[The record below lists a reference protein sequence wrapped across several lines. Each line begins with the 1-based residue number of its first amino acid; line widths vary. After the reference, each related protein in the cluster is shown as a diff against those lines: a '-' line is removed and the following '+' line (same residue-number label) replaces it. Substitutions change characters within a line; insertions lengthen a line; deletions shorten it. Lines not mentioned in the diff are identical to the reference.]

1 MKSQGKEEEGFKP
14 KEQVKKVTETREEA
28 ELKRQSEMFN
38 PKTMVVKRK
47 VLHGSLNDE
56 GLWDDSHVYPQL
68 IQKVKDI

>member
-1 MKSQGKEEEGFKP
+1 M
-14 KEQVKKVTETREEA
+14 TETREEA